1 MEAQRVIGVDLGGTK
16 ILAGALD
23 AEGQVLERHEVPTP
37 TSSQEELLEAI
48 AAAIE
53 PLAGPGLGAL
63 GLGIP
68 SVLDRTTGRALGSI
82 NIPLVDFSLDALL
95 RERFGV
101 PVAVENDA
109 NAGCARRVEARRR
122 AEVRRISCCSRS
134 GPGWAAA

>member
-1 MEAQRVIGVDLGGTK
+1 M
-16 ILAGALD
+16 
-23 AEGQVLERHEVPTP
+23 LERHEVPTP

-82 NIPLVDFSLDALL
+82 NIPLMDFSLDALL

-109 NAGCARRVEARRR
+109 NLAALAEWRLGAGRG
-122 AEVRRISCCSRS
+122 AENLCCSRS